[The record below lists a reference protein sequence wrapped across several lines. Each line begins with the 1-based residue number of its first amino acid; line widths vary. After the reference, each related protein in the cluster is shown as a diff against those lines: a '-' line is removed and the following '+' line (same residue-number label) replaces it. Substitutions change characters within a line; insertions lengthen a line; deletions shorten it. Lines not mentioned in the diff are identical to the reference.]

1 MTTPALRRS
10 LTRLRRAAESYGLAL
25 DAARRAALAAVQ
37 AELPGVIL
45 TSHSDGDGAEV
56 VWSSREHGL
65 IAIVCEGHVWRVEST
80 RGGSCTG
87 PTVRTALARLAA
99 HGPAQRAAVAE
110 LLGGV
115 EA

>member
-10 LTRLRRAAESYGLAL
+10 LARLRRAAESYGLAL
-25 DAARRAALAAVQ
+25 DAARGLALAAVQ
-37 AELPGVIL
+37 AELPGVVL
-45 TSHSDGDGAEV
+45 TSHSDGEGAEI
-56 VWSSREHGL
+56 VWHSREHGL
-65 IAIVCEGHVWRVEST
+65 ITIACEGHVWRVTHDRET
-80 RGGSCTG
+80 DGG

-99 HGPAQRAAVAE
+99 CGPEQRAAVGD